1 MAFCSSMVA
10 LLGGRRVPGCSGFP
24 SPLPPAKSQYHFED
38 TSQPSRNVYTY
49 AQYMSVLYTN
59 CFGLPP
65 AAVYPPPTIAC
76 SSLNCTQRY
85 RIASCRLG
93 NRVPRCHIACGYTT
107 FQSWAV
113 LRRVPE
119 DDTQKLQWV
128 LSTNVSRRRR
138 PPAVSWV
145 LSSTLHAM
153 CGSALAWP
161 AAAPRGN
168 NHMWSEVALLLR
180 SSAARAARTGP
191 ALSRLAGPGLASATH
206 QKIIRKSHFQMF
218 FRGIF
223 EMHMFSVN
231 SSMSGSTHKSQGRP
245 GPPKS
250 QSCRSAPPT
259 RQPTAP
265 SSLFALDAPRGRR
278 KSPLLSKKSSSW
290 YCFCP

>member
-1 MAFCSSMVA
+1 
-10 LLGGRRVPGCSGFP
+10 
-24 SPLPPAKSQYHFED
+24 
-38 TSQPSRNVYTY
+38 
-49 AQYMSVLYTN
+49 MSVLYTN

-65 AAVYPPPTIAC
+65 AAVYPPPTVAC

-191 ALSRLAGPGLASATH
+191 ALSRLAGPDLASATH
-206 QKIIRKSHFQMF
+206 QKNHPKKPLSDAFPRNFQDAHVLRQF
-218 FRGIF
+218 LNVWQ
-223 EMHMFSVN
+223 HPQVA
-231 SSMSGSTHKSQGRP
+231 
-245 GPPKS
+245 GPPWSAKITVLS
-250 QSCRSAPPT
+250 ERSSDKTTVRAKFSIYT
-259 RQPTAP
+259 RCTK
-265 SSLFALDAPRGRR
+265 SSLISLNNCNGNMCIA
-278 KSPLLSKKSSSW
+278 
-290 YCFCP
+290 